1 MNRRTACDHVSLSS
15 TSAALHLRLKL
26 LYLAAPSAGLSQLP
40 RNPGNSFRS
49 LSNNAEFALESS
61 VVFDDE
67 VEFNKSDNC
76 AYEEVE
82 ELSEDFGVGGG
93 WPVLMVEDGKW
104 YGVVLLRFGDLDGTG

>member
-1 MNRRTACDHVSLSS
+1 MYHFLP
-15 TSAALHLRLKL
+15 LLLLRLEL
-26 LYLAAPSAGLSQLP
+26 LYLATPSTP
-40 RNPGNSFRS
+40 CNPPDSFRS